1 MIKLYI
7 RIIGVVINVFE
18 QVLFW
23 PSVGRFL
30 KRTVRTK
37 DSAHKPLIIV
47 DVGISRGQSTI
58 LFLRWFPE
66 AKIYGFEPLPDIF
79 NIAKKRLGNR
89 AHLYNLGASSMS
101 GVRTFWHA
109 KLDETSTFNHP
120 DLESRYHKM
129 KSMVLLSSSDTVYTA
144 LTVKT
149 ITINDF
155 SLNEKISRI
164 DFLKVDTEGHELEV
178 LKGATTL
185 LKHQQIKLIQV
196 ERQETG
202 LRSTGGVS
210 NSPEEVEI
218 FLKSFSYVKVKTISH
233 VFASFY
239 DDFYMPKSE

>member
-1 MIKLYI
+1 M
-7 RIIGVVINVFE
+7 
-18 QVLFW
+18 
-23 PSVGRFL
+23 
-30 KRTVRTK
+30 
-37 DSAHKPLIIV
+37 
-47 DVGISRGQSTI
+47 
-58 LFLRWFPE
+58 
-66 AKIYGFEPLPDIF
+66 
-79 NIAKKRLGNR
+79 
-89 AHLYNLGASSMS
+89 
-101 GVRTFWHA
+101 
-109 KLDETSTFNHP
+109 
-120 DLESRYHKM
+120 
-129 KSMVLLSSSDTVYTA
+129 YTA

-155 SLNEKISRI
+155 SLNEKIGRI

-202 LRSTGGVS
+202 LRSTGGVL